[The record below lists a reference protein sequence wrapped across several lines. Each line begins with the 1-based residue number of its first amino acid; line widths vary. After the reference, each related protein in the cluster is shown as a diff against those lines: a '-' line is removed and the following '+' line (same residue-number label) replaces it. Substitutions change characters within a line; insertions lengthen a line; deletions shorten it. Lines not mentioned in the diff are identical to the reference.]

1 MLWVHP
7 KNLANFLPS
16 ILSASVI
23 LERYCQVGVNHLI
36 MIIGPCDDC
45 VPLTL
50 KEHVRTIYVVILKKI
65 YGIILFLNQFHLIT
79 FRCIN
84 NAKMASSKIMPSSI
98 IIQIIQFGSKCF
110 WWIPIKFNLCQS
122 VVNTFDAINVIIQIL
137 ICILHILVKH
147 LIHQISRTPRIIMLG
162 IHRLIWRMWVWVIL
176 ISEIKLLIT
185 IVFKMFIVLI
195 KVFTQVVLSVAM
207 FLSIYEVHIFL

>member
-1 MLWVHP
+1 VLWVHS

-23 LERYCQVGVNHLI
+23 LERYCQVGIDHLV
-36 MIIGPCDDC
+36 MIIRPCDDC

-65 YGIILFLNQFHLIT
+65 YWIILFLNQFHLIT

-110 WWIPIKFNLCQS
+110 RRIPIKFNLCQS
-122 VVNTFDAINVIIQIL
+122 VINTFDAIDIIVEVL
-137 ICILHILVKH
+137 ICIFHVVVKH

-162 IHRLIWRMWVWVIL
+162 IHRLMWIEIISAIEL
-176 ISEIKLLIT
+176 IIT
-185 IVFKMFIVLI
+185 IIFKMFIVLI
-195 KVFTQVVLSVAM
+195 KVFTQVVLSVTM
-207 FLSIYEVHIFL
+207 FLSVYEVHIFL